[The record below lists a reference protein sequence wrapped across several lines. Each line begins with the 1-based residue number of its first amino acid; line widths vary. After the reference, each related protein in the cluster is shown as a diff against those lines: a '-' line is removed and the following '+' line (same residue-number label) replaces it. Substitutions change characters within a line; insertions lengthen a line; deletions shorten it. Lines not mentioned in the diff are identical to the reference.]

1 MSSCYP
7 RADAVMGRLRDDEL
21 VAQYRIGCRLLTT
34 VMLDWANG
42 LLVGYVTP
50 VLAIY
55 RDLWD
60 LTKLIKLTVQTV
72 RSIRFINIW
81 HGKGQVCR

>member
-1 MSSCYP
+1 
-7 RADAVMGRLRDDEL
+7 
-21 VAQYRIGCRLLTT
+21 
-34 VMLDWANG
+34 MLDWANG